1 MKKITIGFTVFL
13 IILFIVLL
21 AGRIVAGYYSE
32 VLFLKEL
39 AKTLTWICIIVG
51 ILALAFIVLI
61 FIKSITGGK
70 EE

>member
-1 MKKITIGFTVFL
+1 MKKSIGFTVFL

-21 AGRIVAGYYSE
+21 VGRIVAGYFSD

-39 AKTLTWICIIVG
+39 AKTLTWICIIEG
-51 ILALAFIVLI
+51 ILTLAFIVLI